1 MRAITPLLLLLLVAC
16 GGNSE
21 GNTEELWL
29 PSYDTPAN
37 TMEAYL
43 RGIETGNLELCLTTT
58 VPSERQAHAQ
68 FLNTIF
74 AEAKKRDFRWKTEVV
89 DGTAFEVDKEAV
101 LKMSLKPVDDQGNPK
116 TIKNE
121 EGKTMN
127 DLEVWRVSVKQSDGS
142 WRISPSRSAQF
153 TAERNAATP
162 NRQPENPP
170 ANSGG

>member
-1 MRAITPLLLLLLVAC
+1 MRALTTLLLLLLVAC
-16 GGNSE
+16 GGNGE

-37 TMEAYL
+37 TMEAYF
-43 RGIETGNLELCLTTT
+43 RGIETGNLELCLTAT
-58 VPSERQAHAQ
+58 VPSEREAHAQ

-74 AEAKKRDFRWKTEVV
+74 AEAKKRDFRWKTEMV
-89 DGTAFEVDKEAV
+89 DGTAFEGEKEAV
-101 LKMSLKPVDDQGNPK
+101 LKMILKPVDEEGNPK

-121 EGKTMN
+121 EGKTML
-127 DLEVWRVSVKQSDGS
+127 DLETWRVSVKQPDGS

-153 TAERNAATP
+153 TAERNAATRD
-162 NRQPENPP
+162 RQPENPS